1 LFVLII
7 LHSSYIAYG
16 TSASFST
23 ISITLMWAL
32 ASSLNCTILL
42 AVPPSSK
49 APRFSGSLPSYW
61 YSRVAATTGPHPL
74 CSPSSRYPSC
84 ATGRTPPSTRVYAV
98 SPIVIPPRA
107 CQQRLG
113 TSPRVEFLTVRPLD
127 PSKSESGLCSRLCV
141 DAWRLLCLSLSS
153 SRSSSSNAR
162 AVYLVCCG
170 SSRIISLCIGHL
182 ARAGVLIALLC
193 VSCVYFRLLLICDVE
208 SALSSLAVMVVSL
221 VGCACDL
228 RVGFVMS
235 CRVFPTAGRRGGGPR
250 RPCRALS
257 VAVEKS

>member
-1 LFVLII
+1 
-7 LHSSYIAYG
+7 
-16 TSASFST
+16 
-23 ISITLMWAL
+23 MWAL

-84 ATGRTPPSTRVYAV
+84 ATGWTPPSTRVYAV

-127 PSKSESGLCSRLCV
+127 PSKSESGLCSCLCV

-162 AVYLVCCG
+162 AVYLVWCD
-170 SSRIISLCIGHL
+170 SSRITSLWLGHP
-182 ARAGVLIALLC
+182 ARSGVLIVLLC
-193 VSCVYFRLLLICDVE
+193 VSCLFSGSC
-208 SALSSLAVMVVSL
+208 SS
-221 VGCACDL
+221 
-228 RVGFVMS
+228 VMS
-235 CRVFPTAGRRGGGPR
+235 SRRCRRWWWWW
-250 RPCRALS
+250 
-257 VAVEKS
+257 